1 MSISF
6 NSSFMIVN
14 YLFPGY
20 SYNYPKQLKS
30 IRNKLNNENKLN
42 NNHELVVTRI

>member
-1 MSISF
+1 MSTSF

-20 SYNYPKQLKS
+20 SYNYTKQLKS
-30 IRNKLNNENKLN
+30 IMDKLNNENNVMKK
-42 NNHELVVTRI
+42 

>member
-6 NSSFMIVN
+6 NTTFTSSFMIVN

-20 SYNYPKQLKS
+20 SYNYTKQLNA
-30 IRNKLNNENKLN
+30 IMDKLNKDPVQVKTN
-42 NNHELVVTRI
+42 LV